1 MADQGESS
9 RLTTESPPGTGTYD
23 PSTGVATANVD
34 YAKSFHLRF
43 AGNSTVRKQRP
54 KIRRR
59 RREDDD
65 DETDTEE
72 DVDPMQ
78 GAAEDVSE
86 FADARDTQEH
96 HMKLSEREYYTVV
109 IHNTCISIRILVILL

>member
-9 RLTTESPPGTGTYD
+9 RSPTESPSGTGTYD
-23 PSTGVATANVD
+23 PTTGVATANVD

-54 KIRRR
+54 KVRRR
-59 RREDDD
+59 RREDDP

-72 DVDPMQ
+72 EDVDLIQ
-78 GAAEDVSE
+78 GAAEDAS
-86 FADARDTQEH
+86 DARDTQETR
-96 HMKLSEREYYTVV
+96 MKLSERE
-109 IHNTCISIRILVILL
+109 